1 MAPRPT
7 RIVRASLLKKGFVEK
22 KHGGHRKLQLEVA
35 GAKAAVRTY
44 YSHGAKECDDYILG
58 QMAIHLKL
66 SRAQLD
72 DLIDCTL
79 SGEAYI
85 ELLGASGPLTPDPC
99 LLPLE
104 LCARAIGFA
113 A

>member
-1 MAPRPT
+1 MTPRPT
-7 RIVRASLLKKGFVEK
+7 RIVRSSLLKKGFIEK
-22 KHGGHRKLQLEVA
+22 ECGTHRKLHFAA
-35 GAKAAVRTY
+35 GSKAAVRTY

-79 SGEAYI
+79 SGESYVEI
-85 ELLGASGPLTPDPC
+85 LRGQGLVRG
-99 LLPLE
+99 
-104 LCARAIGFA
+104 
-113 A
+113 